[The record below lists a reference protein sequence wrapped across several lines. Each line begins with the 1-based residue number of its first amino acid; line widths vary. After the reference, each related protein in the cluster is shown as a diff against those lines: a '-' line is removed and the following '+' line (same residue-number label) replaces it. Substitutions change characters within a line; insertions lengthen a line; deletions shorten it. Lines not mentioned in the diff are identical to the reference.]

1 MKLLPALFA
10 RYESSKYDDVTTIG
24 SPQEAADYILPR
36 FIGKTDELVYLLALD
51 AKHKVLFADFI
62 HKGSVNAV
70 EINTRRIC
78 EIALSCQSTCV
89 VLAHNHPSGLAIPSE
104 EDMMTTQTLEKTL
117 LSMGVTM
124 MDHIV
129 VADRGTTS
137 PLQRAAFCSSSA
149 CSPSFARKTSRRTT
163 RMKFD
168 LHSPYK
174 PTGDQPQA
182 IDALVRGVQAGYPE
196 QTLLGVTGSGKNLY
210 HGQRDRRSEQTHAGA
225 CP

>member
-1 MKLLPALFA
+1 MDAPAEALQKVPGVGPQAAVFLKLLPALFA

-129 VADRGTTS
+129 VADGDYV
-137 PLQRAAFCSSSA
+137 
-149 CSPSFARKTSRRTT
+149 SFAESGFLLKQ
-163 RMKFD
+163 RMFAQLRQKN
-168 LHSPYK
+168 
-174 PTGDQPQA
+174 QPEDHTNE
-182 IDALVRGVQAGYPE
+182 I
-196 QTLLGVTGSGKNLY
+196 
-210 HGQRDRRSEQTHAGA
+210 
-225 CP
+225 